1 MANAKFKRRS
11 EIVRI
16 VREKKQMSCVELSKT
31 FGVTE
36 ETIRKD
42 LPGIKRKRGAFAH
55 VWRRNGS

>member
-16 VREKKQMSCVELSKT
+16 VREKKQMSCVELSKA

-42 LPGIKRKRGAFAH
+42 LQE
-55 VWRRNGS
+55 